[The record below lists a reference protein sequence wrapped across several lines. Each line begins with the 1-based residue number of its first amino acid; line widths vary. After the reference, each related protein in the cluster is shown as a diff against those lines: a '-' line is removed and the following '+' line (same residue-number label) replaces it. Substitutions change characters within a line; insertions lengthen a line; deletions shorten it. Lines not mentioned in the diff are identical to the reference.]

1 MSHSSNQS
9 LKKHEDLTKKNHS
22 TSKDEPVII
31 LESKVWRRGIFSNNW
46 VVLLIGMAIG
56 ATLFAFVWFMLGQKQ
71 GEEQVLIT
79 NVFLRATPSNA
90 AQKVRAESYKQG
102 ERMILLKEV
111 GDWFKLK
118 GKDGF
123 EGFMKKEY
131 LVTAAEFDFF
141 KGMIGNTEDE
151 KAIVFFDK
159 HPTRFKKALLDFY
172 KKNEWKSNVDEKT
185 EKKIYGNLD
194 FKREIRQV
202 FTKNNQA
209 STNTM
214 ISTDLNRDGNNDFVC
229 LLRGT
234 ENEEL
239 FVQLYDKKNQPTEAF
254 SYTIEGIGHSFKIL
268 IESLEFRAWF
278 LGNYENGK
286 KQYETLN
293 YNSILLNING
303 CDVLFHIKDGF
314 LEKSKQDCE

>member
-9 LKKHEDLTKKNHS
+9 LKKQEDLAKKGRSNPE
-22 TSKDEPVII
+22 DEPVII
-31 LESKVWRRGIFSNNW
+31 LESKVWRRGIFRNNW

-56 ATLFAFVWFMLGQKQ
+56 AILFGLVWSMLGQKQ

-79 NVFLRATPSNA
+79 NVFLRATPSKA
-90 AQKVRAESYKQG
+90 AQKVRNESYKQG
-102 ERMILLKEV
+102 ERMILLEEV
-111 GDWFKLK
+111 GEWFKLR
-118 GKDGF
+118 GKDNF
-123 EGFMKKEY
+123 EGFMKKDY
-131 LVTAAEFDFF
+131 LVTAHEFDFF
-141 KGMIGNTEDE
+141 NGMVGNTQDE
-151 KAIVFFDK
+151 KAIIFFDN

-172 KKNEWKSNVDEKT
+172 IKNEWKSAVDKKT
-185 EKKIYGNLD
+185 EQKIYGNLD
-194 FKREIRQV
+194 FKREVRQV

-214 ISTDLNRDGNNDFVC
+214 ISTDLNRDGNNDFIC

-239 FVQLYDKKNQPTEAF
+239 FVQLYDKNNQPTEAF

-268 IESLEFRAWF
+268 IEQLEFRAWF
-278 LGNYENGK
+278 LGNYEGGNR
-286 KQYETLN
+286 QYETLN

-303 CDVLFHIKDGF
+303 CDILFHIKDGF